1 MRLRGRSRRL
11 NMKRSTG
18 KGSRG
23 SRGLGAF
30 KYIDPLNNHVVW
42 PGREEAL
49 RLFIQQRFGGIQ
61 HKIRNAHSSNSE
73 DALTWSCFDTLAH
86 VSAASRRQ
94 ALTDIWEL
102 SFGDQGIPPGVLNG
116 AIHVGKR
123 YGNGESTEVDAS
135 IEGIDALVFIEAKLY
150 SPMSAA
156 DPEKQKPHNQ
166 IERKLRVGLN
176 EAAHRGST
184 FYFILLDVAP
194 MVTIRSLKA
203 GASLSEATKPKET
216 GFLGKWTTAYWFA
229 RYKYGSRGSLAPL
242 QRLLADAGFPEA
254 RAKDVSKR
262 MGWLTWGDLFKS
274 VLRSALHSYPS
285 DAVAES

>member
-1 MRLRGRSRRL
+1 MR
-11 NMKRSTG
+11 RSTR

-23 SRGLGAF
+23 SRGLGPF
-30 KYIDPLNNHVVW
+30 KYIDALDNHVVW

-49 RLFIQQRFGGIQ
+49 RSFIQQPYGGML

-86 VSAASRRQ
+86 VPVASRRQ

-102 SFGDQGIPPGVLNG
+102 SFGDYGIPPGVLSG
-116 AIHVGKR
+116 AIHIGKR
-123 YGNGESTEVDAS
+123 YGNDESTEVDAS
-135 IEGIDALVFIEAKLY
+135 IEGNDALVFIEAKLY

-156 DPEKQKPHNQ
+156 DPGKRKPHNQ

-184 FYFILLDVAP
+184 FYFILLDLAP
-194 MVTIRSLKA
+194 LVTIRSLKP
-203 GASLSEATKPKET
+203 GASLGEATKPKET

-242 QRLLADAGFPEA
+242 QRLLVDAGFPEA

-262 MGWLTWGDLFKS
+262 MGWLTWGDVFKS
-274 VLRSALHSYPS
+274 VLRSVLHSCP
-285 DAVAES
+285 AAIVAES